1 MLVGVDLS
9 SYVDAGRVSEN
20 ALYIT
25 SFQISRAFLKIK
37 GSGKRN
43 LFYLLVISEA
53 HVGKIN
59 HFLAWAEGLLSFT
72 SLLNPLDRPL
82 NLIRRDVVLAGSI
95 PLGMAST

>member
-1 MLVGVDLS
+1 M
-9 SYVDAGRVSEN
+9 SEN

-25 SFQISRAFLKIK
+25 CFQKSRAFQKIR
-37 GSGKRN
+37 GRGKRN
-43 LFYLLVISEA
+43 LFYLLVITEA

-72 SLLNPLDRPL
+72 SLLNPFDRPL